1 MTLDPQK
8 TAFLFPGQGSQTLGM
23 GKDLSLE
30 ESIAAEVFHEADQI
44 LGYPISEICWDG
56 PVEVLNDT
64 YYTQPA
70 LLTHSIAV
78 LRTLHDRYPDL
89 KPAYTAG
96 HSLGEYSALVAADAL
111 SFPDAL
117 RLVQERGRTMKASG
131 EQQPGGMAA
140 VLGLSVSEVEGVCTQ
155 VTAED
160 EGGVWVANDNC
171 PGQVVISGNLDALTT
186 ASERLVEIGARK
198 IVRLAISIASHSP
211 IMEFGLSEYYQALQS
226 TTINQP
232 QIPIIGNVS
241 ASALNSVSDVQ
252 RELQAQLIS
261 RVRWTESIQVM
272 IENDITNF
280 IEIGSGSVLTGL
292 LKRIDRSVSR
302 YAIDAPDSFA
312 SLPIP
317 NQTELN

>member
-23 GKDLSLE
+23 GRDLSLKE
-30 ESIAAEVFHEADQI
+30 HVAAHVFREAGLI
-44 LGYPISEICWDG
+44 LGYPLSEICWDG

-78 LRTLHDRYPDL
+78 LRTFRDHFPDF
-89 KPAYTAG
+89 KPATTAG
-96 HSLGEYSALVAADAL
+96 HSVGEYSALVAAEAL

-140 VLGLSVSEVEGVCTQ
+140 VLGLSVPEVESVCTQ
-155 VTAED
+155 VTAEE

-171 PGQVVISGNLDALTT
+171 PGQVVISGELTALSM

-198 IVRLAISIASHSP
+198 VVRLAISISSHSP
-211 IMEFGLSEYYQALQS
+211 IMEYSLAEYYQALEA
-226 TTINQP
+226 TTIHRP
-232 QIPIIGNVS
+232 QIPIIGNVNAASLLS
-241 ASALNSVSDVQ
+241 AAEVQ
-252 RELQAQLIS
+252 NELHLQLVS
-261 RVRWTESIQVM
+261 RVRWTESIRMM
-272 IENDITNF
+272 IDNGITTF
-280 IEIGSGSVLTGL
+280 IEMGPGSVLTGL
-292 LKRIDRSVSR
+292 LKRIDRSVSGI
-302 YAIDAPDSFA
+302 ALDTPDSFA
-312 SLPIP
+312 SLPIH
-317 NQTELN
+317 T

>member
-23 GKDLSLE
+23 GRDLSLKE
-30 ESIAAEVFHEADQI
+30 HIAAEVFHEADLI
-44 LGYPISEICWDG
+44 LGYPLSEICWDG

-78 LRTLHDRYPDL
+78 LRTFRDLYPNM
-89 KPAYTAG
+89 KPATTAG
-96 HSLGEYSALVAADAL
+96 HSLGEYSALVAAEAL

-140 VLGLSVSEVEGVCTQ
+140 ILGLSVSEVESVCTQ
-155 VTAED
+155 VTAD
-160 EGGVWVANDNC
+160 HEGGVWVANDNC
-171 PGQVVISGNLDALTT
+171 PGQVVISGDLNALSM
-186 ASERLVEIGARK
+186 ASERLKEMGARK
-198 IVRLAISIASHSP
+198 VVRLAISIASHSP
-211 IMEFGLSEYYQALQS
+211 IMEFGLGEYYQALKA
-226 TTINQP
+226 TTINRP

-241 ASALNSVSDVQ
+241 ASSLISVADV
-252 RELQAQLIS
+252 RSELQAQLIS
-261 RVRWTESIQVM
+261 RVRWTESIRTM
-272 IENDITNF
+272 IDNGITTF
-280 IEIGSGSVLTGL
+280 IEMGPGSVLTGL
-292 LKRIDRSVSR
+292 LRRIDGSVTGF
-302 YAIDAPDSFA
+302 AIDVPASFA

-317 NQTELN
+317 N

>member
-23 GKDLSLE
+23 GKDLSLQE
-30 ESIAAEVFHEADQI
+30 HVAAEVFREADLI
-44 LGYPISEICWDG
+44 LGYPLSEICWDG
-56 PVEVLNDT
+56 PVEDLNDT

-78 LRTLHDRYPDL
+78 LRTFQNHYPDL
-89 KPAYTAG
+89 KPATNAG
-96 HSLGEYSALVAADAL
+96 HSLGEYSALVAAEAL

-140 VLGLSVSEVEGVCTQ
+140 VLGLSTPEVESVCTQ

-171 PGQVVISGNLDALTT
+171 PGQVVISGNLTALST
-186 ASERLVEIGARK
+186 ASELLKEAGARK
-198 IVRLAISIASHSP
+198 VVRLAISIASHSP
-211 IMEFGLSEYYQALQS
+211 IMESSLGEYYQTLKA
-226 TTINQP
+226 TTIHRP
-232 QIPIIGNVS
+232 QIPVIGNVS
-241 ASALNSVSDVQ
+241 ASSLTSAADV
-252 RELQAQLIS
+252 RSELHTQLIS
-261 RVRWTESIQVM
+261 KVRWTESIRTM
-272 IENDITNF
+272 IDDGITTF
-280 IEIGSGSVLTGL
+280 IEMGPGSVLTGL
-292 LKRIDRSVSR
+292 LKRIDRSVTR

-312 SLPIP
+312 SLPIE
-317 NQTELN
+317 NGS

>member
-1 MTLDPQK
+1 MTLDPHK

-23 GKDLSLE
+23 GRDLSLQE
-30 ESIAAEVFHEADQI
+30 HVAAEVFREADRI

-78 LRTLHDRYPDL
+78 LRTFQDHYPDL
-89 KPAYTAG
+89 KPATTAG
-96 HSLGEYSALVAADAL
+96 HSLGEYSALVAAEAL

-140 VLGLSVSEVEGVCTQ
+140 VLGLSTPEVESVCTQ

-171 PGQVVISGNLDALTT
+171 PGQVVISGNLTALST
-186 ASERLVEIGARK
+186 ASELLKEAGARK
-198 IVRLAISIASHSP
+198 VVRLAISIASHSP
-211 IMEFGLSEYYQALQS
+211 IMELSLEEFYQALEA

-232 QIPIIGNVS
+232 QIPIIGNVNAAPLLS
-241 ASALNSVSDVQ
+241 AADVQ
-252 RELQAQLIS
+252 NELHLQLVS
-261 RVRWTESIQVM
+261 RVRWTESIQAM
-272 IENDITNF
+272 IDDGITTF
-280 IEIGSGSVLTGL
+280 IEMGPGSVLTGL
-292 LKRIDRSVSR
+292 LKRIDRSVTGI
-302 YAIDAPDSFA
+302 AIDAPASFA
-312 SLPIP
+312 SLPIQ
-317 NQTELN
+317 N

>member
-23 GKDLSLE
+23 GEELSLKE
-30 ESIAAEVFHEADQI
+30 PIAAEVFHEADRI

-78 LRTLHDRYPDL
+78 LRTLQDRYPDL
-89 KPAYTAG
+89 KPATTAG
-96 HSLGEYSALVAADAL
+96 HSLGEYSALVAAEAL

-117 RLVQERGRTMKASG
+117 RLVQERGRTMKSSG

-140 VLGLSVSEVEGVCTQ
+140 VLGLSVSEVEAVCAQ

-171 PGQVVISGNLDALTT
+171 PGQVVISGNLTALST
-186 ASERLVEIGARK
+186 ASEQLVEIGAHK
-198 IVRLAISIASHSP
+198 VVRLAISIASHSP
-211 IMEFGLSEYYQALQS
+211 IMEFSLEEYYQALRT

-232 QIPIIGNVS
+232 KTPIIGNVNAAPLLS
-241 ASALNSVSDVQ
+241 IADVQ
-252 RELQAQLIS
+252 NELHLQLVS
-261 RVRWTESIQVM
+261 RVRWTESMRTM
-272 IENDITNF
+272 IDDGITTF
-280 IEIGSGSVLTGL
+280 IEIGPGSVLIGL

-312 SLPIP
+312 SLAIP
-317 NQTELN
+317 N